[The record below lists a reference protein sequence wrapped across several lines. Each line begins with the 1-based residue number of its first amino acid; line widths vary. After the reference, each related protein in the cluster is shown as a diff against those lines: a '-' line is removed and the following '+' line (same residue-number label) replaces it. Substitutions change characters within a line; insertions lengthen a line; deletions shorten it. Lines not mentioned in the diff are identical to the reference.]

1 MANKK
6 QETVNFEA
14 GLTRLDE
21 IIRALEQEN
30 VPLGRLMELYEEGVG
45 LLRRCNDALD
55 HAEQKV
61 KMLRVTPDGARAYLE
76 PFDEQDEQPAAPTR
90 PARRA
95 AKGATKLQETA
106 DTAPDTES
114 VE

>member
-30 VPLGRLMELYEEGVG
+30 VPLDRLMELYEEGVK
-45 LLRRCNDALD
+45 LLHRCNDALD

-61 KMLRVTPDGARAYLE
+61 KMLRLSPDGTRAYLE
-76 PFDEQDEQPAAPTR
+76 PFGEQQEKPAPS
-90 PARRA
+90 RA
-95 AKGATKLQETA
+95 VRKSAKGAEGQEEM
-106 DTAPDTES
+106 PGTEQDF
-114 VE
+114 